1 MAAAADPTFIT
12 SSIRFFQD
20 GGPWMWPIL
29 VVFLLGLA
37 LVIERFLFLQT
48 VTSKNSKKW
57 DAIFPLLSKGQFK
70 QVMELAKGN
79 DTFMSTIVGAGLT
92 RAGITRNH
100 EDIGLAMEEALMECV
115 PRLEQRT
122 AYIAT
127 LANIATLLGLLGT
140 IMGLIDAFTAIA
152 SADPAQ
158 KAAILSSSISV
169 AMNTTAFGLIAA
181 IPLMLAFTY
190 LQSKTG
196 KVVESM
202 EMASVKL
209 LNIYRQLTLAAEKN
223 QGA

>member
-1 MAAAADPTFIT
+1 MSTAADPGFMMATV
-12 SSIRFFQD
+12 RFFQD

-29 VVFLLGLA
+29 VIFLLGAA
-37 LVIERFLFLQT
+37 LVLERFLYLQV
-48 VTSKNSKKW
+48 VTSKNSKMW
-57 DAIFPLLSKGQFK
+57 AELYPLISKGQFK
-70 QVMELAKGN
+70 QALEMSKN
-79 DTFMSTIVGAGLT
+79 SDTFISGIVGAGLT
-92 RAGITRNH
+92 RASITRNH
-100 EDIGLAMEEALMECV
+100 EDIGLAMEESLMEV
-115 PRLEQRT
+115 MPRLEQRT
-122 AYIAT
+122 PYIST

-209 LNIYRQLTLAAEKN
+209 LNIYRQLAIASEKN

>member
-1 MAAAADPTFIT
+1 MAIAAGPDFVT

-29 VVFLLGLA
+29 VVFLFGMA
-37 LVIERFLFLQT
+37 LILERFLYLQM
-48 VTSKNSKKW
+48 VTSKNSKMW
-57 DAIFPLLSKGQFK
+57 DELFPLLSKGQFK
-70 QVMELAKGN
+70 QALGLSRER
-79 DTFMSTIVGAGLT
+79 DTFMSGIIGAGLT
-92 RAGITRNH
+92 RAAISRDH
-100 EDIGLAMEEALMECV
+100 EDIGLAMEESLMEV
-115 PRLEQRT
+115 MPRLEQRT
-122 AYIAT
+122 PYIAT

-140 IMGLIDAFTAIA
+140 IMGLIEAFTAIA

-181 IPLMLAFTY
+181 IPMMLAFTY

-209 LNIYRQLTLAAEKN
+209 LNIYRQISIAAEKN

>member
-1 MAAAADPTFIT
+1 MATVADPGFMMSTV
-12 SSIRFFQD
+12 RFFQD

-29 VVFLLGLA
+29 VVFLLGMA
-37 LVIERFLFLQT
+37 IVIERFLYLQV
-48 VTSKNSKKW
+48 VTSKNSKVW
-57 DAIFPLLSKGQFK
+57 DELYPLLSKGQFK
-70 QVMELAKGN
+70 QAMELSKAN
-79 DTFMSTIVGAGLT
+79 DTFMSGIVGAGLT

-100 EDIGLAMEEALMECV
+100 EDIGLAMEESLMEV
-115 PRLEQRT
+115 MPRLEQRT
-122 AYIAT
+122 PYIAT

-181 IPLMLAFTY
+181 IPMMLAFTY

-209 LNIYRQLTLAAEKN
+209 LNIYRQLAIVSEKN

>member
-1 MAAAADPTFIT
+1 MATADPSFIT

-29 VVFLLGLA
+29 VIFLLGFA
-37 LVIERFLFLQT
+37 LVIERFIYLQME
-48 VTSKNSKKW
+48 TSRNAKKW
-57 DAIFPLLSKGQFK
+57 DALYPLLTKGQFK
-70 QVMELAKGN
+70 QALEQVKGN
-79 DTFMSTIVGAGLT
+79 DTAISGIIGAGLT
-92 RAGITRNH
+92 RAGISRNH
-100 EDIGLAMEEALMECV
+100 EDIGMAMEEALMEV
-115 PRLEQRT
+115 MPRLEQRT
-122 AYIAT
+122 PYIAT

-209 LNIYRQLTLAAEKN
+209 LNIYRQLSIAAEKS

>member
-1 MAAAADPTFIT
+1 MATAADPGFMM
-12 SSIRFFQD
+12 SSVRFFQD

-29 VVFLLGLA
+29 VVFLLGIA
-37 LVIERFLFLQT
+37 LVVERFVYLQM
-48 VTSKNSKKW
+48 VTGKNSRVW
-57 DAIFPLLSKGQFK
+57 GEIYPLLAKGQFK
-70 QVMELAKGN
+70 QVMEIAKGN
-79 DTFMSTIVGAGLT
+79 DTFISGIVGAGLT
-92 RAGITRNH
+92 RATITRRH
-100 EDIGLAMEEALMECV
+100 EDIGLAMEESLMEV
-115 PRLEQRT
+115 MPRLEQRT
-122 AYIAT
+122 PYIAT

-190 LQSKTG
+190 LQSKTA

-209 LNIYRQLTLAAEKN
+209 LNIYRQLAAASEKN
-223 QGA
+223 QGD

>member
-1 MAAAADPTFIT
+1 MTTAAGPDIMT
-12 SSIRFFQD
+12 SAIRFFQD

-29 VVFLLGLA
+29 VVFLLGMA
-37 LVIERFLFLQT
+37 LVIERFVYLQM
-48 VTSKNSKKW
+48 VTGKNSKIW
-57 DAIFPLLSKGQFK
+57 DEMFPLLSKGQFK
-70 QVMELAKGN
+70 QALATARSK
-79 DTFMSTIVGAGLT
+79 DTFMSGIIGAGLT
-92 RAGITRNH
+92 RASISRNH
-100 EDIGLAMEEALMECV
+100 EDIGMAMEESLMEV
-115 PRLEQRT
+115 MPRLEQRT
-122 AYIAT
+122 PYIAT

-181 IPLMLAFTY
+181 IPMMLSFTF

-209 LNIYRQLTLAAEKN
+209 LNIYRQVTIASEKN
-223 QGA
+223 QSA